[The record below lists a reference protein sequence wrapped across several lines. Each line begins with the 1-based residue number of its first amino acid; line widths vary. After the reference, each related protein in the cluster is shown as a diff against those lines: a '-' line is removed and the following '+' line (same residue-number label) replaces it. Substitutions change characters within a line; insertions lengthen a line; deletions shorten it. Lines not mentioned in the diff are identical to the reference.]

1 MEFMKQRPDIS
12 DYEIL
17 AEKAIV
23 SGIGQI
29 FLWMVAGL
37 ALLAAPVST
46 FELTCMAMIFLANVG
61 RMACGQ
67 FFKDFK
73 SQRNWYLA
81 YATAT
86 LITPIA
92 WSTLGTRF
100 IFNHGFA
107 VEFSVVV
114 FIINAGIV
122 AAATAG
128 LSPDRLLARLF
139 ILFSLVPLLAALFFA
154 PTPHF
159 YIAAVITIYA
169 VFLFFQIKIETS
181 NVQKLRDREALVRAL
196 VNASIE
202 GIAIHRDNI
211 IIECN
216 RAFETMLGLEPGEA
230 VGRDILTFTIPEDR
244 PEHMRRLND
253 ASMKRTARGLR
264 RNGSEFPIEI
274 YGHWFQFKGKKTRVT
289 CVMDV
294 SERIQAE
301 ENLRQSVRQVE
312 GLALER
318 EKVALESSNLKSQF
332 LANMSHELRTPLN
345 AIIGIGDLLES
356 TPEGPMRQRYLRTL
370 KHSSE
375 SLLNLVNDILDFTKI
390 EGDKIELESLP
401 FNLIEV
407 VEGQADLVAVKA
419 RDKRINL
426 TTFIDPNLPRGVKGD
441 YARIGQVLLNLLGN
455 AIKFTEKGSV
465 TAKCLLVGV
474 KDAGVR
480 VRFEVHDTGV
490 GISEEQGRKLFKP
503 FSQADS
509 STSRKHGGTGLG
521 LSISKRLLERMDG
534 VISFESRIG
543 QGTIFWFEVPLEIE
557 DAVPLKH
564 EYEKAQELTTRVTI
578 IEDNFASRDVVES
591 YIRSWNYPI
600 IRHTVDSYINDLVT
614 HAPNEVIVVSL
625 RSMAPELV
633 VKLFRERVAN
643 GLRVIA
649 VDANGLNDALPNA
662 MIEPALIDK
671 TISNPIRQSEL
682 FNAITEALVAGGE
695 KAAGENAKTHSASKS
710 KPVVED
716 EQFQPARVLVAED
729 NSTNQMLTLT
739 LLRKVGLQAQAVV
752 NGREAVEAWETGKFD
767 LILMDCQMPEMDGFA
782 ATIMIRERELR
793 TGTHVPILALTANV
807 FESDRDRC
815 FKSGMDGFIAKP
827 VRKQKLIEELKIHLK
842 VKANVT
848 AA

>member
-1 MEFMKQRPDIS
+1 MKFMKQREDMS
-12 DYEIL
+12 DNEIL
-17 AEKAIV
+17 ADKAIV

-29 FLWMVAGL
+29 FLWSVTGL
-37 ALLAAPVST
+37 ALYATEVAT
-46 FELTCMAMIFLANVG
+46 FELVCMAIIFVANVG
-61 RMACGQ
+61 RMACGH
-67 FFKDFK
+67 FYHEFR
-73 SQRNWYLA
+73 SANAWYRC
-81 YATAT
+81 YAVST

-92 WSTLGTRF
+92 WSFLGAGF
-100 IFNHGFA
+100 IFRYGLT
-107 VEFSVVV
+107 VEFSVLV

-122 AAATAG
+122 AAATAA
-128 LSPDRLLARLF
+128 LSPDRLLARSF
-139 ILFSLVPLLAALFFA
+139 IVFSVVPLATALIFSPSHHYF
-154 PTPHF
+154 
-159 YIAAVITIYA
+159 IAAVITIYSI
-169 VFLFFQIKIETS
+169 FLFFQIQIQTS
-181 NVQKLRDREALVRAL
+181 NIMKLRDREALVRAL

-202 GIAIHRDNI
+202 GIAIHQDSI

-216 RAFETMLGLEPGEA
+216 RAFETMIGLAPGEA
-230 VGRDILTFTIPEDR
+230 IGRDILSFTLPEDR
-244 PEHMRRLND
+244 PDHLRRLNQES
-253 ASMKRTARGLR
+253 AKRAARGLR
-264 RNGSEFPIEI
+264 RDGSEFPIEI
-274 YGHWFQFKGKKTRVT
+274 YGHWFQFKGAKTRVT

-312 GLALER
+312 ALALER

-419 RDKRINL
+419 RDKRISL
-426 TTFIDPNLPRGVKGD
+426 TTYIDPNLPRGVKGD
-441 YARIGQVLLNLLGN
+441 YARIGQVFLNLLGN
-455 AIKFTEKGSV
+455 AIKFTEKGTV

-474 KDAGVR
+474 KDKNVR

-490 GISEEQGRKLFKP
+490 GINEEQGRKLFKP
-503 FSQADS
+503 FTQADS

-534 VISFESRIG
+534 VISFESRMG
-543 QGTIFWFEVPLEIE
+543 HGTVFWFEVPLEVE
-557 DAVPLKH
+557 DAAPLKQ
-564 EYEKAQELTTRVTI
+564 EYQKAGELVTRVTL
-578 IEDNFASRDVVES
+578 IEDNFSSRDVVES
-591 YIRSWNYPI
+591 YVRSWNYQVV
-600 IRHTVDSYINDLVT
+600 RHTVDSYVDDSVT
-614 HAPNEVIVVSL
+614 HAVNEVVIVSL

-633 VKLFRERVAN
+633 VKLFRERQAN
-643 GLRVIA
+643 RLRVIA
-649 VDANGLNDALPNA
+649 VDAEGLGDALPNA
-662 MIEPALIDK
+662 MVEPDLIDK
-671 TISNPIRQSEL
+671 TIANPIRQSDL
-682 FNAITEALVAGGE
+682 FNAINDALISGAEKSAADLARTEVPA
-695 KAAGENAKTHSASKS
+695 KS

-782 ATIMIRERELR
+782 ATIMIREREMR
-793 TGTHVPILALTANV
+793 TGSRIPILALTANV
-807 FESDRDRC
+807 FESDRERC

-827 VRKQKLIEELKIHLK
+827 VRKQKLIEELKLHLK
-842 VKANVT
+842 LKAAN